1 VPREKKPKKAKA
13 KFDDPDPFAI
23 PSGVQGP
30 EPAEYD
36 EHIIRELASNG
47 CTIYEIAHICGFSES
62 HFHEMKKRYPG
73 IQKAIDEGKANLH
86 QSLRKKQVE
95 VALDGN
101 PQMLIFLGKA
111 ELGQTDRVEINQNIK
126 AEVEYE
132 IKFGEPI
139 EKDQEDDQ
147 ATETT
152 SSSA

>member
-1 VPREKKPKKAKA
+1 MPKEKKPRKA
-13 KFDDPDPFAI
+13 KFDEPDPFDI
-23 PSGVQGP
+23 PSGVKGTQVLV
-30 EPAEYD
+30 EYD
-36 EHIIRELASNG
+36 EDIIRELASTG
-47 CTIYEIAHICGFSES
+47 CTIAEIAHICGFSES

-73 IQKAIDEGKANLH
+73 IQEAIDQGKANLH
-86 QSLRKKQVE
+86 KSLRKKQVE

-111 ELGQTDRVEINQNIK
+111 ELGQSDRIEINQNVK

-139 EKDQEDDQ
+139 EANQEDDQ

-152 SSSA
+152 QSSA

>member
-1 VPREKKPKKAKA
+1 MPKEKKPRKA
-13 KFDDPDPFAI
+13 KFDDPDPFEI
-23 PSGVQGP
+23 PSGVKGKQDI
-30 EPAEYD
+30 AEYD
-36 EHIIRELASNG
+36 EDLIRELASHG

-73 IQKAIDEGKANLH
+73 IQQAIDEGKANLH
-86 QSLRKKQVE
+86 KSLRKKQVE

-111 ELGQTDRVEINQNIK
+111 ELGQTDRVEINQNVK

-139 EKDQEDDQ
+139 KPKDEEDDQ

-152 SSSA
+152 PSPA